1 MQVTIMKGRLA
12 ARSLLFFAFLGTTF
26 SQTPSPD
33 PAVDIEKLK
42 NERRTRLLESI
53 QADAAQLQLPE
64 NRAVVNSKLGAAI
77 WKTDQEHGRKLF
89 NKAIDDLIAAQ
100 QFAESSKNAG
110 RYYDLLNSQSLRP
123 QVLNAIAAADAEFAL
138 ECLSRSRPSAV
149 DRAMSAGPA
158 SSKISS
164 NYGNQGYLAQNEINL
179 ELRFA
184 RMAAEQKPEKALAIL
199 KDNIRKKLSGET
211 LNLLRSLL
219 EKDAAAAGDLGND
232 VVSRLNGRSFMTDNQ
247 INFELVNLANSMI
260 YEHVRERGQN
270 EKSLGLEDA
279 GIRSLTEKTINLYL
293 THAAQTGYV
302 PLQQLEPAARKYFP
316 ATIEKL
322 RSVAQNTRWRG
333 DGFFSD
339 PEYTKL
345 MEGNP
350 SAEALINAAKKF
362 PLETRRSIYL
372 TAANKFAEAGNF
384 ENGLTILNQNFEG
397 DSLESAVNSLRSHN
411 ANLLIQK
418 GEFGAAEAMILEFE
432 DNQRNQAFVSLAH
445 SIYNANPDENRSR
458 AIGIL
463 ARARAFLPEK
473 PENQEEM
480 SQLFSLMGALASIE
494 PAEAFRNF
502 EPIVDLLN
510 QLADAS
516 ALVNSFQNNNVR
528 QGEFILTNGSQ
539 FGVYIDQGIIRS
551 LGQKDFDRTWNLVDS
566 FSRREMRILTRLDQL
581 EYGL

>member
-1 MQVTIMKGRLA
+1 MKGKLA
-12 ARSLLFFAFLGTTF
+12 AGSLLFFAFFTILFG
-26 SQTPSPD
+26 QRPSPN

-53 QADAAQLQLPE
+53 QTDAAQLRLPE
-64 NRAVVNSKLGAAI
+64 NRAIVNSKLGATI
-77 WKTDQEHGRKLF
+77 WKTDQERGRKLF

-100 QFAESSKNAG
+100 QFAESSKNPG

-138 ECLSRSRPSAV
+138 ECLYRSRPSAV
-149 DRAMSAGPA
+149 EQAMSTGPS
-158 SSKISS
+158 SSKISN
-164 NYGNQGYLAQNEINL
+164 NYGNQSYLMQNEVNL

-199 KDNIRKKLSGET
+199 KDNIRKKLSSET
-211 LNLLRSLL
+211 LNLLRSLI
-219 EKDAAAAGDLGND
+219 EKDPTAASELGND
-232 VVSRLNGRSFMTDNQ
+232 VISRLNSRSFMTDNQ
-247 INFELVNLANSMI
+247 INYELVNLSNSMI
-260 YEHVRERGQN
+260 YEHVREHGQN
-270 EKSLGLEDA
+270 EKTLGLEDA

-293 THAAQTGYV
+293 TKAAQMGYV

-316 ATIEKL
+316 AMVEKL
-322 RSVAQNTRWRG
+322 KSVSQNTRWRG
-333 DGFFSD
+333 DGLHFD

-345 MEGNP
+345 IEGNP
-350 SAEALINAAKKF
+350 SAETLVSAAKKF
-362 PLETRRSIYL
+362 PVETRRSIYL
-372 TAANKFAEAGNF
+372 TAANKFAEAGHF
-384 ENGLTILNQNFEG
+384 EDGLAILNEYFEG
-397 DSLESAVNSLRSHN
+397 DSLETAVNGLRSHN
-411 ANLLIQK
+411 ASLMIQK
-418 GEFGAAEAMILEFE
+418 GEFGAAEALILEF
-432 DNQRNQAFVSLAH
+432 DDSQRNQALISLAY
-445 SIYNANPDENRSR
+445 SVYNANPEENRSR
-458 AIGIL
+458 AIDIL
-463 ARARAFLPEK
+463 NRVRAYLPEK

-480 SQLFSLMGALASIE
+480 SQLFSLMGAMASIE

-516 ALVNSFQNNNVR
+516 ALINAFQNNNVR

-551 LGQKDFDRTWNLVDS
+551 LGQKDFDRAWTLVDS
-566 FSRREMRILTRLDQL
+566 FSRREMRILTRLDQI